1 MQGNATG
8 KLLIAA
14 GTLLL
19 VAGLII
25 WYFFVDKL
33 RWIGHLPGDINIE
46 RENFRFYFPIT
57 TLILLNLILFILM
70 RVWNC
75 ISNS

>member
-8 KLLIAA
+8 KLLISA
-14 GTLLL
+14 GALLL
-19 VAGLII
+19 IAGLI
-25 WYFFVDKL
+25 WYFFADKL

-46 RENFRFYFPIT
+46 RENFKFYFPIT
-57 TLILLNLILFILM
+57 TLILLNLIILILI
-70 RVWNC
+70 RVWSW

>member
-14 GTLLL
+14 GVLLL
-19 VAGLII
+19 IVGLV
-25 WYFFVDKL
+25 WYFFADKL
-33 RWIGHLPGDINIE
+33 RWIGHLPGDINIK
-46 RENFRFYFPIT
+46 RENFSFYFPIT
-57 TLILLNLILFILM
+57 TLILLNLVVFILV
-70 RVWNC
+70 RVWNW

>member
-1 MQGNATG
+1 MQGNTTG

-14 GTLLL
+14 GAVL
-19 VAGLII
+19 VITGIV
-25 WYFFVDKL
+25 WYFFADKL

-46 RENFRFYFPIT
+46 RQNFKFYFPVT
-57 TLILLNLILFILM
+57 TLILLNLIIFILM
-70 RVWNC
+70 RVWNW

>member
-1 MQGNATG
+1 MQGNITG
-8 KLLIAA
+8 KLLILA
-14 GTLLL
+14 GALLL
-19 VAGLII
+19 VIGII
-25 WYFFVDKL
+25 WYFFADKL

-57 TLILLNLILFILM
+57 TLTLLNLTIFILM
-70 RVWNC
+70 RVWNW

>member
-1 MQGNATG
+1 MQGNTTG

-14 GTLLL
+14 GAVL
-19 VAGLII
+19 VIAGLI
-25 WYFFVDKL
+25 WYFFADKL

-46 RENFRFYFPIT
+46 RQNFKFYFPVT
-57 TLILLNLILFILM
+57 TLILLNLIIFIMM
-70 RVWNC
+70 RTWNW

>member
-14 GTLLL
+14 GILLI
-19 VAGLII
+19 VVGLI
-25 WYFFVDKL
+25 WYFFADKL

-57 TLILLNLILFILM
+57 TLVLLNLIIFILM
-70 RVWNC
+70 RVWNW